1 MLGRVRRAL
10 VVRAREAVG
19 WGRPDGRGGVPHDAL
34 VGELEDLVARAR
46 ADLGDLVR
54 KHGRDV
60 EDMLHREAER
70 VITAVQEAEMRE
82 RRDIRAAGERAAVLA
97 SARFAQEGMPNASLF
112 ADAAET
118 LQQALQLA
126 PDDGMALEFGVY
138 TGGTL
143 TVIAQARDGRDVYGF
158 DSFTGLPEDW
168 RSRYPAGAFEVDAVP
183 TIPGAEL
190 VVGLFEE
197 TLAGF
202 LADHPGPVAF
212 LHLDADLYSSTR
224 TVFDHVGPR
233 LGPGTVVLFD
243 EYFNYAGWEEHEHRA
258 WQEFVAASGIGFRY
272 EGYTQND
279 EQVVVRVTEPPTAAS
294 GQDRAPRGPA
304 EMRSAAGTPGDDV
317 ASEER

>member
-1 MLGRVRRAL
+1 MLDRVRRAL
-10 VVRAREAVG
+10 AVRAREAVG
-19 WGRPDGRGGVPHDAL
+19 RGRRGGRGGDRHDAF
-34 VGELEDLVARAR
+34 VGELVDLVARAR
-46 ADLGDLVR
+46 ADLEDLVR
-54 KHGRDV
+54 QHGRDV
-60 EDMLHREAER
+60 EEMLHRQAER
-70 VITAVQEAEMRE
+70 VIVAVREAEMRE

-97 SARFAQEGMPNASLF
+97 SARFAQERMRNASMF
-112 ADAAET
+112 ADLSET
-118 LQQALQLA
+118 LDQALRLA

-143 TVIAQARDGRDVYGF
+143 TVIAQARNGRDVYGF

-168 RSRYPAGAFEVDAVP
+168 RSRYRAGAFEVDAVP

-190 VVGLFEE
+190 VVGLFED

-224 TVFDHVGPR
+224 TVLEHVGPR
-233 LGPGTVVLFD
+233 LRPGTVILFD

-258 WQEFVAASGIGFRY
+258 WQEFVTASGIGFRY

-279 EQVVVRVTEPPTAAS
+279 EQVVVRVTDPPAA
-294 GQDRAPRGPA
+294 
-304 EMRSAAGTPGDDV
+304 AAHG
-317 ASEER
+317 

>member
-10 VVRAREAVG
+10 LAARDAVRRS
-19 WGRPDGRGGVPHDAL
+19 RPGGRGGGPHDAL
-34 VGELEDLVARAR
+34 VGELEDLLARAR
-46 ADLGDLVR
+46 ADLEDLVR
-54 KHGRDV
+54 QHRQDV
-60 EDMLHREAER
+60 EELLHRQAER
-70 VITAVQEAEMRE
+70 VIAEVHEAEMRE

-97 SARFAQEGMPNASLF
+97 SARFAQERMPDAALF
-112 ADAAET
+112 ADASET
-118 LQQALQLA
+118 LQQALRLA

-143 TVIAQARDGRDVYGF
+143 TVIAQARNGRDVYGF

-190 VVGLFEE
+190 VVGLFED

-224 TVFDHVGPR
+224 TVLDHVGPR
-233 LGPGTVVLFD
+233 LRPGTVILFD

-279 EQVVVRVTEPPTAAS
+279 EQVVVRVTDPPTAATH
-294 GQDRAPRGPA
+294 G
-304 EMRSAAGTPGDDV
+304 
-317 ASEER
+317 

>member
-10 VVRAREAVG
+10 RVRARAAVDP
-19 WGRPDGRGGVPHDAL
+19 RPPDGRAAPGQDAL
-34 VGELEDLVARAR
+34 VAELEDLVARAR
-46 ADLGDLVR
+46 ADLEELVR
-54 KHGRDV
+54 QQRTDV
-60 EDMLHREAER
+60 EEMLHRQAER
-70 VITAVQEAEMRE
+70 VIAAVHEAEMRE

-97 SARFAQEGMPNASLF
+97 SARFAQERMPDASLF
-112 ADAAET
+112 ADAPET
-118 LQQALQLA
+118 LERALRLA

-158 DSFTGLPEDW
+158 DSFTGLPESW

-190 VVGLFEE
+190 VVGLFED

-224 TVFDHVGPR
+224 TVLDHVGPR
-233 LGPGTVVLFD
+233 LRPGTVILFD

-258 WQEFVAASGIGFRY
+258 WSEFVAASGIRFRY

-279 EQVVVRVTEPPTAAS
+279 EQVIVRVIDSPTAAQ
-294 GQDRAPRGPA
+294 G
-304 EMRSAAGTPGDDV
+304 
-317 ASEER
+317 

>member
-1 MLGRVRRAL
+1 MHWWCGYS
-10 VVRAREAVG
+10 
-19 WGRPDGRGGVPHDAL
+19 RPSGGGGRGGDRHDAL
-34 VGELEDLVARAR
+34 VGELVDLVARAR
-46 ADLGDLVR
+46 ADFEDLVR
-54 KHGRDV
+54 QHGRDV
-60 EDMLHREAER
+60 EEMLHRQAER
-70 VITAVQEAEMRE
+70 VIAAVREVEMRE

-97 SARFAQEGMPNASLF
+97 SARFAEERMPNASVF
-112 ADAAET
+112 ADPSET
-118 LQQALQLA
+118 LDQALRLA
-126 PDDGMALEFGVY
+126 SDDGMALEFGVY

-143 TVIAQARDGRDVYGF
+143 TVIAQARNGRDVYGF

-202 LADHPGPVAF
+202 LAAHPGPVAF

-224 TVFDHVGPR
+224 TVLDHVGPR
-233 LGPGTVVLFD
+233 LRPGTVILFD

-279 EQVVVRVTEPPTAAS
+279 EQVVVRVTDPPAAAQ
-294 GQDRAPRGPA
+294 G
-304 EMRSAAGTPGDDV
+304 
-317 ASEER
+317 